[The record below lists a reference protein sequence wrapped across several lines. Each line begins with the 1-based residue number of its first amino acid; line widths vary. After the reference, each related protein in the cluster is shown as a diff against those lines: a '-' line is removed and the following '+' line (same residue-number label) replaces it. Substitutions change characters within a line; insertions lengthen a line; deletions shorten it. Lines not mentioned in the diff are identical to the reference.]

1 MRERSTSRPSLSGR
15 STSADVARLAGV
27 SQSAVA
33 AYLQME
39 RQHQPRHLPKSKRQ
53 LNSLG
58 TDQTDWPVL
67 CLQANLIWLDW

>member
-1 MRERSTSRPSLSGR
+1 MRERSNSRSLLSGR

-27 SQSAVA
+27 SQSAVSRVFTDGA
-33 AYLQME
+33 SASA
-39 RQHQPRHLPKSKRQ
+39 KTSAKVKRQ